1 MQRDAVGDGGHA
13 ELAHAVVDVVTRRV
27 NVQRFRAGPHGQVA
41 WRQVSG
47 AAEELRQHL
56 AEGFQRVLR
65 GLAAGDVG
73 RVGLQLLDEGFGVGF
88 PVGRQFAVHA
98 AFELGSQFREGL
110 GVGGEL
116 VVPGRFFRLAG
127 FFGIPLGIDVLRDFE
142 GGVFPAQGFA
152 GGGHFGG
159 AQRSTVHVVG
169 TGLVRGAETNHGF
182 AHQQGRLVSDLAGF
196 FNRGL
201 DGIRVVAVHVTHH
214 VPAVGF
220 KALGGVVGEPAFH
233 VTVDGDAVVIVER
246 GQFAELE
253 GTGQGTDFVRDAFHH
268 AAVAH
273 KGVGVVVDHVMAR
286 AVELRG
292 QGAFG
297 NGEADGVGD
306 ALAQWA
312 GGGFHAWGVA
322 VFRVARGFGVQLAEV
337 FQLAHRQVVAGEVQ
351 QAVNQHGAMA
361 VREDEAVTVSPVRV
375 GRVVVQVVTPQDF
388 GDVRHAHRCTR
399 VAGICFLYGVHAECA
414 DGVGKLF
421 TRGHVL
427 LQVGL
432 KNQSS
437 FLFSQTPH

>member
-13 ELAHAVVDVVTRRV
+13 ELAHAVVDVVARRV
-27 NVQRFRAGPHGQVA
+27 DVQRFRAGPHRQVA
-41 WRQVSG
+41 RRQVGG
-47 AAEELRQHL
+47 AAQELRQHL

-73 RVGLQLLDEGFGVGF
+73 RVGLQLLNEFLRVGF
-88 PVGRQFAVHA
+88 PVRRQLAAHA
-98 AFELGSQFREGL
+98 ARELGGQLREGP
-110 GVGGEL
+110 GVGGEF
-116 VVPGRFFRLAG
+116 VVPGRFFGLAG
-127 FFGIPLGIDVLRDFE
+127 FFGVPLGIDVLRDVE

-152 GGGHFGG
+152 GGGHFGC
-159 AQRSTVHVVG
+159 AQRGAVHVVG
-169 TGLVRGAETNHGF
+169 AGLVRGAETDDGL
-182 AHQQGRLVSDLAGF
+182 AHQQGRLVGHPAGF
-196 FNRGL
+196 LNRRL
-201 DGIRVVAVHVTHH
+201 DGVRVVAVDVAHH

-220 KALGGVVGEPAFH
+220 EAQGGVVGEPA
-233 VTVDGDAVVIVER
+233 VDVAVDGDAVVIVEG
-246 GQFAELE
+246 GQLAELE
-253 GTGQGTDFVRDAFHH
+253 SAGQRTDFVRDAFHH

-273 KGVGVVVDHVMAR
+273 EGVGVVVDDVVAG
-286 AVELRG
+286 AVELG
-292 QGAFG
+292 AEGAFG
-297 NGEADGVGD
+297 DGEADGVGD
-306 ALAQWA
+306 ALAERA
-312 GGGFHAWGVA
+312 GGGFNAGGIA

-351 QAVNQHGAMA
+351 QAVNQHGAVA
-361 VREDEAVTVSPVRV
+361 VGEHEAVAVSPVRV

-388 GDVRHAHRCTR
+388 GDVRHAHRGAR

-432 KNQSS
+432 KKQSS

>member
-1 MQRDAVGDGGHA
+1 M
-13 ELAHAVVDVVTRRV
+13 DVVTRQV
-27 NVQRFRAGPHGQVA
+27 FIERFGAGPHRQVA
-41 WRQVSG
+41 RCQVSG
-47 AAEELRQHL
+47 AAEEFRQHL

-73 RVGLQLLDEGFGVGF
+73 RVGLQFFHEGFGFGF
-88 PVGRQFAVHA
+88 PVGRQFTVHT
-98 AFELGSQFREGL
+98 AFELGSQFREGP

-116 VVPGRFFRLAG
+116 VVPGRFLGLAG
-127 FFGIPLGIDVLRDFE
+127 FFGVPLGIDVLRDFE

-159 AQRSTVHVVG
+159 AQRGTVHIVG
-169 TGLVRGAETNHGF
+169 PGLVRGTETNHGF
-182 AHQQGRLVSDLAGF
+182 AHQQGRLVGDLAGF

-201 DGIRVVAVHVTHH
+201 DGVRVVAVNVTHH

-253 GTGQGTDFVRDAFHH
+253 GTGQRTDFVGDAFHH
-268 AAVAH
+268 TAVAH
-273 KGVGVVVDHVMAR
+273 KGVGVVVDDVMTR
-286 AVELRG
+286 AVELRA
-292 QGAFG
+292 QGTFG
-297 NGEADGVGD
+297 NGETDGVGD
-306 ALAQWA
+306 ALTQRA

-361 VREDEAVTVSPVRV
+361 VGEDEAVTVSPVRV
-375 GRVVVQVVTPQDF
+375 GRVVVQVVTPEDF

-437 FLFSQTPH
+437 FLFSQTQH